1 MTKKFEGALSKKPRK
16 VRKHPRNNLGRFI
29 SRKADLELDIAE
41 QSVGGKELCSED
53 YCELLLE

>member
-1 MTKKFEGALSKKPRK
+1 MTKKFEGVHSTKLRK

-29 SRKADLELDIAE
+29 SRKADLELEIAE
-41 QSVGGKELCSED
+41 QSVGGKELWTED